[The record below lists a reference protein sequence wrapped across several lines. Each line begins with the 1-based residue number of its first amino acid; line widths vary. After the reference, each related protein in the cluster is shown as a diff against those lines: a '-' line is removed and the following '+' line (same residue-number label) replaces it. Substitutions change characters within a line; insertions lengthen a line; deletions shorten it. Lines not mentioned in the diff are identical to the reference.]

1 MPGERTG
8 GWRGSNC
15 AEPMSDKPKTIDE
28 YLSLLSAD
36 QRAALQALRETI
48 RAAAPEAE
56 ECISYQMPAFRL
68 NGMLVGFAAA
78 KNHCALYAWN
88 GSAVADFADELSG
101 YHTSKGTIRFT
112 PDKPLPEALVR
123 HLVELKVAK
132 NAQKAEAAK
141 RARGSSLSPT

>member
-1 MPGERTG
+1 MLG
-8 GWRGSNC
+8 
-15 AEPMSDKPKTIDE
+15 AMDKPRTIDE
-28 YLSLLSAD
+28 YLSLVSED
-36 QRAALQALRETI
+36 KRAALQALREII

-88 GSAVADFADELSG
+88 GSAVGMFADELAG
-101 YHTSKGTIRFT
+101 YDTSKGTIRFT

-123 HLVELKVAK
+123 RLVEMKVAK
-132 NAQKAEAAK
+132 NAQKSK
-141 RARGSSLSPT
+141 ARTGR

>member
-1 MPGERTG
+1 MTD
-8 GWRGSNC
+8 S
-15 AEPMSDKPKTIDE
+15 PKTIDE
-28 YLSLLSAD
+28 YLSLLSED
-36 QRAALQALRETI
+36 KRAVLQALREII

-88 GSAVADFADELSG
+88 GSAVGALGDELRA
-101 YHTSKGTIRFT
+101 YDTSKGTIRFT

-132 NAQKAEAAK
+132 NAEKAKA
-141 RARGSSLSPT
+141 RTSARGG